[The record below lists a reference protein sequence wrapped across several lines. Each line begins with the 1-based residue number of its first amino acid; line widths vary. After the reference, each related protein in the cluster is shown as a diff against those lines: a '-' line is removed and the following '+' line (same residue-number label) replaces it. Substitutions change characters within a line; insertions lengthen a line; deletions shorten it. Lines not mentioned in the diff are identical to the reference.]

1 MDIEELKKN
10 PRTAYIAAE
19 LERLNAKKA
28 ELMTMAEDPSL
39 ADMAKEDI
47 DTTDKEIAAVTAQIQ
62 EILKGE
68 EEEEEESPNE
78 IILEVRAGAGGEEA
92 ALFAEQLA
100 IMYSKYAEIKGW
112 QVETVDEA
120 RAAMGGYKDA
130 SFEIKGKG
138 VYKAFRFETGVHRVQ
153 RIPATEKMGRI
164 HTSTAS
170 VVVLPIRKKSTVEI
184 NPTDVEMEFTR
195 SGGAGG
201 QNVNKVETAVRI
213 VHKPTGI
220 IVRSQSERTQQR
232 NRDKAFAILQA
243 KLEGLEA
250 EKSVAKLSVDR
261 KAQIGTG
268 DRSEKIRT
276 YNFPQDRVT
285 DHRIKESWSNI
296 PGLLNGNIEKIL
308 QALEAAD
315 AAL

>member
-10 PRTAYIAAE
+10 PRTAYHAAE

-28 ELMTMAEDPSL
+28 ELVTMAEDPSF
-39 ADMAKEDI
+39 ADMAQEDI
-47 DTTDKEIAAVTAQIQ
+47 VAADKEIAVVTAQIE
-62 EILKGE
+62 EILKG

-184 NPTDVEMEFTR
+184 NMADVDMQFTR

-201 QNVNKVETAVRI
+201 QNVNKVETAVRLL
-213 VHKPTGI
+213 HKPTGI
-220 IVRSQSERTQQR
+220 MIRSQSERTQQR
-232 NRDKAFAILQA
+232 NRDKAMLILQA
-243 KLEGLEA
+243 KLEEIEIA
-250 EKSVAKLSVDR
+250 KTAAKLSVDR

-308 QALEAAD
+308 AALEAAD

>member
-1 MDIEELKKN
+1 MNIDELKKN
-10 PRTAYIAAE
+10 PRTAYHAAE

-28 ELMTMAEDPSL
+28 ELVVMAEDPSL
-39 ADMAKEDI
+39 SEMAKEDI
-47 DTTDKEIAAVTAQIQ
+47 VAVEKEIATVTAQIE

-68 EEEEEESPNE
+68 EEEEGSSNE

-100 IMYSKYAEIKGW
+100 IMYSKYAEMKGW

-120 RAAMGGYKDA
+120 RATMGGYKDA

-153 RIPATEKMGRI
+153 RVPATEKMGRI

-170 VVVLPIRKKSTVEI
+170 VVVLPIRTKSTVEI
-184 NPTDVEMEFTR
+184 NPADVEMEFTR

-243 KLEGLEA
+243 KLEELEI
-250 EKSVAKLSVDR
+250 EKAAAKLSTDR

-296 PGLLNGNIEKIL
+296 PSLLDGNIEKIL
-308 QALEAAD
+308 HALEAAQS
-315 AAL
+315 ALS